1 MEVGM
6 VDGATVSEQLAELV
20 EAGFQKQTGS
30 IEAIFI
36 RPVTEER
43 EDLQEAE
50 LTKADGVKGDRWLP
64 TLARRLPDG
73 SADPKTQI
81 TMMNVKV
88 LDCVSGGR
96 DKWGLAGD
104 QLIVDLDVSEA
115 NLPVGQRLSI
125 GDAVVEVTE
134 VPHTGCS
141 KFRKRYGEEG
151 LDYINAEGRE
161 PLRLRGVYVM
171 VVEEATVRVGEKIEK
186 I

>member
-1 MEVGM
+1 
-6 VDGATVSEQLAELV
+6 
-20 EAGFQKQTGS
+20 
-30 IEAIFI
+30 
-36 RPVTEER
+36 
-43 EDLQEAE
+43 
-50 LTKADGVKGDRWLP
+50 
-64 TLARRLPDG
+64 
-73 SADPKTQI
+73 
-81 TMMNVKV
+81 MMNVKV